1 MTEVTEITGDL
12 CIKTIFPYPPF
23 RKVDLHHPLRSIKYL
38 HLNLFLALSRR
49 MRFVQIKLKA
59 PDLCKKRMK
68 METTT
73 TSDSSSLSDIVCT
86 MRVTA
91 AIDIRRARSIARSSW
106 SCGVVR
112 SMAEMERMA
121 SEDGKRHSFT
131 HSEVGSNRTKLSG
144 EGKCVSILPGGT
156 VSPVA

>member
-23 RKVDLHHPLRSIKYL
+23 RKVDLHNPLRSIKYL

-59 PDLCKKRMK
+59 PELCKKRMK

-121 SEDGKRHSFT
+121 SDT
-131 HSEVGSNRTKLSG
+131 HSLIRKSEVTERS
-144 EGKCVSILPGGT
+144 
-156 VSPVA
+156 